1 MCDFHYCIKRY
12 FCRIK
17 KKLYQL
23 IVQGEHKEK
32 KKKIKKTI
40 IKCDVIVIKSIKNFH
55 SIITI

>member
-23 IVQGEHKEK
+23 IVQGEHKDK

-40 IKCDVIVIKSIKNFH
+40 IKCDVKSIKNFH